1 MEADSG
7 YPKDENVRKNSC
19 WQPLQFLDSFSVLV
33 EALTALLT
41 KLALRHLY
49 IRITMYSR
57 D

>member
-19 WQPLQFLDSFSVLV
+19 WQPLQFLDFFSVLV